1 MGAHIYRFH
10 CIMTELCTNFDIII
24 IIIIVDVKR
33 DELMRR
39 RKEER
44 EDKLRDYAVERDEK
58 IAARQKKLRKRLK
71 GKGGSPADLADSAA
85 RVAAAAK
92 EESDVAASKVNKN
105 LH

>member
-10 CIMTELCTNFDIII
+10 CIMTGLCTNFDI

>member
-10 CIMTELCTNFDIII
+10 CIMTGLCTKFDII